1 MTEMDCMNLLQE
13 IADLSDNPKTLTA
26 AQFKRYADSLEQY
39 GWDKVYQALESLWKK
54 STRIPRVSDI
64 EAEMGIAKP
73 LTLEEKIELQAHALI
88 SRIKTSFSRHGYT
101 DPDGAREYLGEA
113 GWLAIGE
120 TRGWIDLCQLDSSS
134 DLSTR
139 LAQIRQA
146 AKAYM
151 LLPPD
156 EIKAQL
162 TPPAPKV
169 DHIEARRKKT
179 EAELENAKRL
189 YRLILEAEETETQK
203 KAQNEK
209 P

>member
-1 MTEMDCMNLLQE
+1 MGKVECLRILERM
-13 IADLSDNPKTLTA
+13 A
-26 AQFKRYADSLEQY
+26 AQSQGQIFDEYEVEHYIECLENY
-39 GWDKVYQALESLWKK
+39 GWDRVFNALKQLRKSSRRLPTVSEIES
-54 STRIPRVSDI
+54 
-64 EAEMGIAKP
+64 AMGIAEL

-120 TRGWIDLCQLDSSS
+120 TRGWIDLCQLDSNN

-189 YRLILEAEETETQK
+189 YRLILDAEEMEAQK

-209 P
+209 S

>member
-1 MTEMDCMNLLQE
+1 MGKVECLRILERM
-13 IADLSDNPKTLTA
+13 A
-26 AQFKRYADSLEQY
+26 AQSQGQIFDEYEVEHYIECLENY
-39 GWDKVYQALESLWKK
+39 GWDRVYNALKQLRKSSRRLPTVSEIES
-54 STRIPRVSDI
+54 T
-64 EAEMGIAKP
+64 MGIAEP

-88 SRIKTSFSRHGYT
+88 SRIKTSFSRYGYT

-120 TRGWIDLCQLDSSS
+120 TRGWIDLCQLDSSN

-189 YRLILEAEETETQK
+189 YRLILEAEQTETQK
-203 KAQNEK
+203 KAQHEK